1 MTLQIR
7 LFSILRIHCCM
18 EHGVAH
24 YVLRDHRLGCNV
36 ITGVL
41 SRKYQCLASATLG
54 GGRITCCLSPNNK
67 VLKYTLLL
75 RGRDSSLE
83 QGAKVTMR
91 LNTRCKNRQ
100 GWF

>member
-41 SRKYQCLASATLG
+41 RQEISVPSFSHTR
-54 GGRITCCLSPNNK
+54 R
-67 VLKYTLLL
+67 
-75 RGRDSSLE
+75 
-83 QGAKVTMR
+83 R
-91 LNTRCKNRQ
+91 LNYMLSVT
-100 GWF
+100 